1 MLLWG
6 EIRCLSLI
14 GVKGLK
20 SHGHAEKKPRTIPA
34 RGKKCWETGSAA
46 WYLFCIVFMVQYN
59 THNINYKSLL
69 FGKVCHACRKK
80 SVKKKW
86 CVSTL
91 GSSWSDFNAPQ
102 ERSSMSE
109 ALKKPTFWA
118 VTNATE
124 LHVPSMC
131 KKLIDGKGKVTKVK
145 LHNLNVYKSVL
156 HILFVGNGLQTVSSV
171 ASRDDHLIP
180 SVFFIFSSTCKAVQA
195 S

>member
-1 MLLWG
+1 MLGDWFCCLVFILYCVHGTIQYTQYELQVPSFWQSLS
-6 EIRCLSLI
+6 CLS
-14 GVKGLK
+14 
-20 SHGHAEKKPRTIPA
+20 KKIS
-34 RGKKCWETGSAA
+34 E
-46 WYLFCIVFMVQYN
+46 
-59 THNINYKSLL
+59 
-69 FGKVCHACRKK
+69 
-80 SVKKKW
+80 KKKW
-86 CVSTL
+86 CESTL

-102 ERSSMSE
+102 ERSSMSK

-131 KKLIDGKGKVTKVK
+131 KTLIDGKGKVTKVK

>member
-1 MLLWG
+1 MLGDWFC
-6 EIRCLSLI
+6 CLVFILYCVHGTIQYTQYKLQVPSFWQSLSCL
-14 GVKGLK
+14 LK
-20 SHGHAEKKPRTIPA
+20 KNQWK
-34 RGKKCWETGSAA
+34 
-46 WYLFCIVFMVQYN
+46 
-59 THNINYKSLL
+59 
-69 FGKVCHACRKK
+69 
-80 SVKKKW
+80 KKKW
-86 CVSTL
+86 CESTL

-131 KKLIDGKGKVTKVK
+131 KTLIDGKGKVTKVK

>member
-1 MLLWG
+1 MWG

-20 SHGHAEKKPRTIPA
+20 SHGHAEKKPRTISA

-69 FGKVCHACRKK
+69 LLKK
-80 SVKKKW
+80 ISEKKKW

>member
-1 MLLWG
+1 MVML
-6 EIRCLSLI
+6 
-14 GVKGLK
+14 K
-20 SHGHAEKKPRTIPA
+20 KKPRTISA

-59 THNINYKSLL
+59 THNINYKSE
-69 FGKVCHACRKK
+69 
-80 SVKKKW
+80 
-86 CVSTL
+86 STL

-109 ALKKPTFWA
+109 ALKKPPFWA

-131 KKLIDGKGKVTKVK
+131 KTLIDGKGKVTKVK